1 MNFRALES
9 TLSERR
15 VRRRGRRVAAVGALA
30 LLVACVPCL
39 AEEVSVRVQRHGE
52 TIVIDVEASVA
63 ASQRE
68 AWSVLTDYDRM
79 ASFISNIKSS
89 RVVAR
94 QGDTLEV
101 AQSGETKVA
110 FLRFGF
116 SAVRAIELVPMREI
130 RSTLVSGDFKSYTST
145 TSIAATPSGTTIR
158 HHGEYVPKSW
168 LPPLVGPAVIESET
182 HKQWREFIAEM
193 GRRATTATS
202 R

>member
-15 VRRRGRRVAAVGALA
+15 VRRSGGRVAAVGALA

-116 SAVRAIELVPMREI
+116 SAVRAIELVPRREI

-193 GRRATTATS
+193 GRRATTA
-202 R
+202 